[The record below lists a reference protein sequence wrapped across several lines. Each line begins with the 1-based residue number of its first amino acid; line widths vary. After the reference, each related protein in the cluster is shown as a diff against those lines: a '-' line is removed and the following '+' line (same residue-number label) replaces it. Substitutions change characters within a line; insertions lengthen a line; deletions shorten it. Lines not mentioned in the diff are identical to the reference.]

1 MKPIREKRESVIHVQ
16 DVFLTNPISII
27 YSRETGRYIIAYE
40 PKIYR
45 THYLVYKIDKQL
57 IKKIENP
64 VKFGIAVDINV
75 REDFRNSL
83 KFTDPNSR
91 IEGKNVIVRIVPTR
105 YHDISPLYATIFSFR
120 WRRTGM
126 GGVDELNYKISEC
139 PKISNSSTV
148 HSVCY
153 KKISHQVSFGGTHGI
168 HTYIVISN
176 ERGRYTIGEWVKI
189 SNVSK
194 SGRQYR
200 YVDPI
205 TVSL

>member
-1 MKPIREKRESVIHVQ
+1 MEKIRVKRNSIIHVQ
-16 DVFLTNPISII
+16 NVFFTTPVNIFL
-27 YSRETGRYIIAYE
+27 SRETEKYIVGYE

-45 THYLVYKIDKQL
+45 IHFLLYKISKDL
-57 IKKIENP
+57 IRKIENP
-64 VKFGIAVDINV
+64 IKINNPVDINV

-91 IEGKNVIVRIVPTR
+91 VEGKTVVVRIVPTR

-120 WRRTGM
+120 WRRTGA
-126 GGVDELNYKISEC
+126 GGVDEINYKIAEC
-139 PKISNSSTV
+139 PIISNSSTV

-168 HTYIVISN
+168 HTYIIISN
-176 ERGRYTIGEWVKI
+176 ERGRYRIGEWVKM

-205 TVSL
+205 TVDL

>member
-1 MKPIREKRESVIHVQ
+1 V
-16 DVFLTNPISII
+16 
-27 YSRETGRYIIAYE
+27 GYE
-40 PKIYR
+40 PKVYR
-45 THYLVYKIDKQL
+45 THYLLYKIDRKL
-57 IKKIENP
+57 VNKTENSIKFS
-64 VKFGIAVDINV
+64 VAVDLNV

-83 KFTDPNSR
+83 KSSDPNSR
-91 IEGKNVIVRIVPTR
+91 INGKTVVVRIIPTR
-105 YHDISPLYATIFSFR
+105 YAELQPLYATIFSFK

-126 GGVDELNYKISEC
+126 GGLDLLQFQISEC
-139 PKISNSSTV
+139 PMIANSGTIND
-148 HSVCY
+148 VCY
-153 KKISHQVSFGGTHGI
+153 KRVGSQVSGGGTHGI